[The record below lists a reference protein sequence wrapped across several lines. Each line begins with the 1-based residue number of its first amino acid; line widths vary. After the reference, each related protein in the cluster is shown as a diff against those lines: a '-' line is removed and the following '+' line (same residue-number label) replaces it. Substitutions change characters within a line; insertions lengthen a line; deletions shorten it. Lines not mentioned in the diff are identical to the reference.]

1 MIICDFLYNYFLE
14 TLPIEEEITLAKTGN
29 HDEIAIGMLYL
40 NFIFFFKLITMKV
53 NTCLV

>member
-40 NFIFFFKLITMKV
+40 NFIFFL
-53 NTCLV
+53 N